1 MYMEKLK
8 IFDPTTPAK
17 VEKIDFVPRPE
28 SLSNLRIGLVENA
41 KFNSDKLLIK
51 IANIFEKD
59 YGAKNHMIRKK
70 NNPGVPAHEEIIT
83 ELASNCDV
91 IISGIGD

>member
-1 MYMEKLK
+1 MEKLK
-8 IFDPTTPAK
+8 IFDPTTPTK
-17 VEKIDFVPRPE
+17 VEKVNFVPRPE
-28 SLSNLRIGLVENA
+28 SLSNLRIGLVDNA

-51 IANIFEKD
+51 IAMVLEKD
-59 YGAKNHMIRKK
+59 YGAKSHVIRRKH
-70 NNPGVPAHEEIIT
+70 NPGVPAHEEIIN